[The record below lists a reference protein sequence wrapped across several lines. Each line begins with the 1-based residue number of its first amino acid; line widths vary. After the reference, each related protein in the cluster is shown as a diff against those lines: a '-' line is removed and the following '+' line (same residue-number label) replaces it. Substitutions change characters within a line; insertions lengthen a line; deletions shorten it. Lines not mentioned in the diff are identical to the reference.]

1 MSQLHQAS
9 ALVSSQNGGLSYGMG
24 WFIGATGG
32 VSTSAHDGYT
42 ANFHAEMVIV
52 PSPGWG
58 LVLLVNAYGLIAL
71 ATALDQMTQGV
82 TSLLMGQQPPLKG
95 SVSRCST
102 AALTWPSCCSQ
113 HCSCGCC

>member
-1 MSQLHQAS
+1 MMHYLMAHLSNGSYERTPVLSGWGMSQLHQAS

-71 ATALDQMTQGV
+71 STALDQMTQGV
-82 TSLLMGQQPPLKG
+82 TSLLMGQQPP
-95 SVSRCST
+95 
-102 AALTWPSCCSQ
+102 
-113 HCSCGCC
+113 